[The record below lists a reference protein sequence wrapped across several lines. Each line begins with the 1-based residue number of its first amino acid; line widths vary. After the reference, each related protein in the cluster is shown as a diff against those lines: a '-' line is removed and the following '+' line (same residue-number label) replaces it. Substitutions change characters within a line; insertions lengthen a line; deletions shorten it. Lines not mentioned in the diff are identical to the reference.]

1 MKETF
6 DNKKV
11 PARCWY
17 YLLDFN
23 DRTNK
28 KFILEI
34 EPECEGRL
42 FMLTFDQFWKLWKVA
57 TEFELAQDWREF
69 E

>member
-1 MKETF
+1 MKATL
-6 DNKKV
+6 DDKQV

-23 DRTNK
+23 DTTDK

-34 EPECEGRL
+34 EPDCQGRL
-42 FMLTFDQFWKLWKVA
+42 SLLTYEQFWKLFKVA
-57 TEFELAQDWREF
+57 TDFEITRDWNSL
-69 E
+69 